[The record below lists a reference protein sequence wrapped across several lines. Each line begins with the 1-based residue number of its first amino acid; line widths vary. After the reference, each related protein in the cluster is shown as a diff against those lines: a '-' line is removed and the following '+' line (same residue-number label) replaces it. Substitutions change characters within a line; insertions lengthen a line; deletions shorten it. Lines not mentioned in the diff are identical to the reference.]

1 MEGLTVSTMMLSLS
15 RAALRGEESTLLPQN
30 EQQLA
35 ELYAMADR
43 HDIAHL
49 VSLAL
54 YRAGCL
60 DPTKGVGAKFQ
71 KAQMLALYR
80 YEHQR
85 VALESVCDVLE
96 EEGID
101 HMPLKGAVLRSLY
114 PEPWMRTSS
123 DIDILIKQEDVS
135 RAEELLGQRLGYEAP
150 TDRTGHD
157 VSFYSPSGVHVELHF
172 DLVEEQ
178 DTSEAAVALLR
189 EVWSHTVPLEGYRY
203 RRAMTDG
210 MFYFYHIAHMAKHV
224 AYSAC
229 GVRNFIDLW
238 LLDEQSELH
247 EQERQQLL
255 SRTGLDTFAG
265 IASRLSRA
273 WFSGEKL
280 DATGQELADY
290 VLYGASFGT
299 ENDYVTVRNMKKQ
312 GKLRYMLSRIFMP
325 YDQLV
330 TLYPSLKGRRYLT
343 FFYQLHRLICGL
355 FKGKWRAGV
364 KELKTNSQISDR
376 QISEM
381 TGLFERLGL

>member
-1 MEGLTVSTMMLSLS
+1 MEGITASTMMLSLC
-15 RAALRGEESTLLPQN
+15 RAALRGEQSTLLPQN

-43 HDIAHL
+43 HDLAHL

-54 YRAGCL
+54 YRAGRL
-60 DPTKGVGAKFQ
+60 DLTGEIGAKFQ

-80 YEHQR
+80 YEYQR
-85 VALESVCDVLE
+85 VELKNVCDVLE

-101 HMPLKGAVLRSLY
+101 HLPLKGAVLRSLY

-135 RAEELLGQRLGYEAP
+135 RAEELLGQRLGYKAP
-150 TDRTGHD
+150 TDRTAHD
-157 VSFYSPSGVHVELHF
+157 ISFYSPSGVHVELHF

-189 EVWSHTVPLEGYRY
+189 EVWSHTVLLEGYRY

-290 VLYGASFGT
+290 VLYGASFDT
-299 ENDYVTVRNMKKQ
+299 ESNYVTVRNMKKQ
-312 GKLRYMLSRIFMP
+312 GKLKYMLSRIFMP

-330 TLYPSLKGRRYLT
+330 ILYPSLKGRRYLT
-343 FFYQLHRLICGL
+343 LFYQIRRLICGL
-355 FKGKWRAGV
+355 FKGRWRVGV
-364 KELKTNSQISDR
+364 KELKTNSQISDH
-376 QISEM
+376 QINEM
-381 TGLFERLGL
+381 TSLFERLGL